1 MDLGSRMH
9 SYQDGKSPH
18 SLCWDRCPVWEYLF
32 LFQTQYV
39 TPLFY
44 LSVWISGPQARPQL
58 SVSQTSWKLGG
69 ERSLCCSMKGVCIGQ
84 LPCVQLTARAHTS
97 HEGPVHT
104 ALSLLHVKKKISF
117 HLVLDHVVLSSVT
130 LIPGCSGHKCWT
142 SLSGGWHHDDL
153 CYHPHSW
160 SPPLTLVNSAAF
172 STSCMSVIQV
182 FSTQV

>member
-1 MDLGSRMH
+1 MH

-18 SLCWDRCPVWEYLF
+18 SLCWDRCPVWEYPF
-32 LFQTQYV
+32 LFQTQCV
-39 TPLFY
+39 TPMFC
-44 LSVWISGPQARPQL
+44 LSMWISGPQAWPQL

-69 ERSLCCSMKGVCIGQ
+69 ERSLCCSMRGVCIGQ

-104 ALSLLHVKKKISF
+104 AGVDLALSLLHVKKKKLF

-160 SPPLTLVNSAAF
+160 SPPLMLVNSAVF